1 MLTRGA
7 ALPLRL
13 GAVLGVAAL
22 IGVGD
27 GGPAAAAPIEHSSGA
42 GLVVDG
48 RPTAVAVA
56 DGTGELASWSASLGT
71 GGSGGSSWTCTY
83 HDLRAMEG
91 WSDAGFTIGIDAAV
105 VEEGQPYALVC
116 HDDAGEQVH
125 AEIVVWEPGDPLG
138 SLLAADRA
146 RDEASAALDLPA
158 PLLEASPALTSD
170 HHVGLATWLWD
181 DSGWSSQAAT
191 AAVAGVSATVVAE
204 PVALRWDPG
213 DGAPAVECVGAGIV
227 FAPGAAEG
235 CTHTWQHRSTL
246 EDPGGTFEMVVEL
259 SWSVAWSAT
268 DGSAGELGT
277 LTTEAREEVRVLET
291 QSVID
296 Y

>member
-1 MLTRGA
+1 MRA
-7 ALPLRL
+7 AAHRLPF

-27 GGPAAAAPIEHSSGA
+27 AGPAVAAPLEHSSGA
-42 GLVVDG
+42 GLIVGG

-56 DGTGELASWSASLGT
+56 DGTGELASWSASFGG
-71 GGSGGSSWTCTY
+71 GGSGGGSWTCIY
-83 HDLRAMEG
+83 HDLGAMEG
-91 WSDAGFTIGIDAAV
+91 SSDAGFTIGTDAAA

-125 AEIVVWEPGDPLG
+125 AEIVVWEPGEPLG
-138 SLLAADRA
+138 ALLAADRA
-146 RDEASAALDLPA
+146 RDEAIAALDLPA
-158 PLLEASPALTSD
+158 PLLGASPSLASD

-181 DSGWSSQAAT
+181 ERGRSSQAAS

-213 DGAPAVECVGAGIV
+213 DGAPVLECVGAGTV

-246 EDPGGTFEMVVEL
+246 EDPGGTFEMVVER
-259 SWSVAWSAT
+259 SWSVAWLAT
-268 DGSAGELGT
+268 DGSGGELGI